1 MSRSTSER
9 AFGLLSR
16 GELAEA
22 IGTFLGA
29 LEEDPDGVDAYF
41 GLMRAYELAYEVFPD
56 PELLHQVENVLR
68 GVRDLE
74 LDPEEHR
81 RADGIASRIAA
92 KLADAGHP
100 PPIDR
105 GVPPGGE
112 RHQ

>member
-9 AFGLLSR
+9 AFDLLQR

-22 IGTFLGA
+22 IAAFLGA
-29 LEEDPDGVDAYF
+29 LEEDPERVESYF

-68 GVRDLE
+68 GLRDLD
-74 LDPEEHR
+74 LGPEEHR

-100 PPIDR
+100 LPIDR
-105 GVPPGGE
+105 GGSPGGDH
-112 RHQ
+112 HQ